1 MIKFFHLWDWAEVQ
15 TMLKDVARLDGRV
28 GKLQSH
34 FDQANEDLRQ
44 IRISTE
50 KITRRGTQIAEVE
63 IEEIE
68 DIDAEAEAM
77 APQLKAVSDD

>member
-1 MIKFFHLWDWAEVQ
+1 REQAGLIQAEVA

-50 KITRRGTQIAEVE
+50 KIAKRGTQIAEVE
-63 IEEIE
+63 FEEIE
-68 DIDAEAEAM
+68 AEAEAE
-77 APQLKAVSDD
+77 AIGPQLKAVSDD